1 MKYVVTVVIV
11 LYFLLLLVKCGSTNR
26 TMRREFAER
35 KTEHFIILS
44 EIDEAKEI
52 AKENGKKLDFLIEE
66 YKKNANRD
74 CIGGR
79 RNKN

>member
-1 MKYVVTVVIV
+1 MRYIFTVVIV

-26 TMRREFAER
+26 TMSREFADR
-35 KTEHFIILS
+35 KAEHYVILS

-66 YKKNANRD
+66 YRKNANTDIKGKSSR
-74 CIGGR
+74 
-79 RNKN
+79 